1 MPDNIT
7 PQVPL
12 VDRTALEQA
21 VSGYQPKGIPEPLPM
36 VPYIPM
42 NTPLP
47 RVDGEPT
54 PMSISAIE
62 NAVLSARNNSGKLTG
77 GSIPRSLAEVTSSRY
92 DNFVPGDYNNE
103 DAYAQGQGWTAKM
116 VNGVGK
122 GLALT
127 AGTFLQSTLG
137 LVNGVGR
144 WAQDGRFA
152 SFYDNPENR
161 AIDDIYKK
169 LEDVLP
175 NYYTDAEKNASWYS
189 GTKLFSANFLW
200 DGIVKNMGF
209 AAGAALSG
217 GVYAAAVKGL
227 ASLPGLS
234 RLVSLGR
241 GAEALA
247 LQEEA
252 LLSANAVSSV
262 GKIKNLSDKF
272 LSSYNI
278 LSPGGRAVVAGLA
291 TTGEAGFEAFQNL
304 NEFRNTKIQEWRD
317 THNGQD
323 PSGADLAAINSA
335 ADSVGNTSM
344 FLNTVLLTATNYI
357 QFPKILGSSY
367 RAEKGIVNSLTKEI
381 DDLVKNEAGDL
392 VSSAVPKG
400 FAGRLFS
407 GTKKV
412 LPYTFSPSEAFEE
425 GAQYAIGQGVND
437 YFSKKAKGKNA
448 DFFDSLNVGIRET
461 LGTDEGMENIL
472 IGGLSGAIMQARDTY
487 IENRDRAK
495 DTASAIQAMN
505 KWKFSSFTKET
516 IDAVD
521 RGTAIQKDREKYL
534 RQGDILM
541 SKEAERDYIINYLTP
556 RIKYG
561 RFDLVKADIDD
572 YKRLASTEEGFE
584 QLVKEGKV
592 VEGDTQPSYLQRI
605 NNLEATANNIKSLY
619 QSLNLRYGG
628 SDKYTSAVIDKM
640 IYAATKVA
648 DYDVRIPQL
657 SSNLITSGIDVDSVI
672 NGVMVED
679 QTAYDAAL
687 AKIDDLEAKF
697 VINADQK
704 QDLVRDVTDLS
715 ELAIRRKLM
724 LQEYSDLKV
733 APEKYQEV
741 VTKEPESK
749 QTVSGPIVLKTK
761 DGDLE
766 IEVGKEYYGS
776 ESMRMKKSKEG
787 VFYKDFTRFTVVGR
801 TEDGKLIIKPYSSD
815 PDAES
820 ETIEVDENYFE
831 KYSINELSS
840 LNKRPNEKFWV
851 EMSGITFDYKL
862 GGGEVVKGTI
872 RYDKKKDKLTFVSVD
887 GKQKFNVTRGDFS
900 AKKGF
905 KEAKIVPFGKL
916 SPRAI
921 EALNTPLS
929 EEEMRS
935 RMEAKNEIVGE
946 VMSNIKSQI
955 DEVNSNIEKSRQ
967 ELDAVKKELDDL
979 SVTKDGKP
987 RKSYVGKARKMLKS
1001 LTADYKRIEDTI
1013 AELENEKENLNNTLE
1028 YLQET
1033 YENRE
1038 LVPDTYREVLKSI
1051 KDDIDAM
1058 KEMVSNTDQSI
1069 AVSKSLLEG
1078 IEDTIKSLLTSLNNF
1093 IEDLKK
1099 RNPDIPL
1106 FVEDFQQNIERF
1118 LGEEGAK
1125 QFVQDRLGLTETVME
1140 LEDLIKSREENI
1152 KLPEMKAAAA
1162 KISSQLSDLQ
1172 KKLQELQSQ
1181 QKMKEKVFKEF
1192 ESAIQ
1197 NYENKLEEEEQLKK
1211 NEEAK
1216 QAVLKSA
1223 ELGDPTEVV
1232 ESDEYDPTPRKEA
1245 LTVVKATISPSELF
1259 NNAPL
1264 ADHHVRANAFGF
1276 RMPGFKNKEN
1286 IRGVV
1291 VTSNNEQKFLPGL
1304 TQFLKDNGNLQVEV
1318 DTDETIALVVVSVD
1332 PETGEVLLVDVD
1344 GQPIDPSLS
1353 NEEKLNRAIFQV
1365 YPLNK
1370 VDKKG
1375 KPVLTWSNGE
1385 SMFREDTPKEVVDS
1399 LTEQYVLW
1407 REETIAN
1414 PSDELIDIAPSFGI
1428 PETIPGETTSVQKAG
1443 LISDNTLKT
1452 DAVIDVPTLEGVV
1465 NNYENPLGKPFLNIN
1480 GSHVP
1485 LRNRNLTAQEAET
1498 IYQAIRRLSINLLK
1512 DTNLQSDE
1520 SKRILEYLRSMIY
1533 WGEPREGKEAGQ
1545 NSVFFREVADDGV
1558 SEVLKLFIKG
1568 EEQNITF
1575 TPSDIKANKDV
1586 IISLL
1591 ESTYN
1596 HVNSRMTSSEWN
1608 EPYEEVLS
1616 ISNEGVFET
1625 RRWPNYQSYLLSD
1638 KLPDEDGNLTGGSR
1652 SDIPLSTNIRPLSDA
1667 DDVNRK
1673 GIYFINN
1680 STERFV
1686 KPEVRIKR
1694 KATATRKKAAR
1705 KAAPKKGAKKTA
1717 PKKAAA
1723 PKGKVA
1729 IVPLGKFKLDGE
1741 AVNQIKTKQKKTIY
1755 FRADA
1760 SLIRKGDIKNGIK
1773 IIFTDSANNPV
1784 GDAKA
1789 VQETLMT
1796 NNKLSKEDSINQLK
1810 TAVLAQ
1816 IQSDLVSGKPK
1827 KGKPVSVD
1835 DQYVF
1840 GDEEEEETAT
1850 DEEPE
1855 TEETE
1860 GPAIDVNQEYTVED
1874 DPDLEDDLNDLDD
1887 DVPFRRIVKEQ
1898 IKRFEGENWNKLE
1911 KWLKSNFPNV
1921 PVYRVKNVIQA
1932 TNGQQAWGMFKD
1944 GAIYIYE
1951 NAEVGTAYHEVFH
1964 AVWRMFTDSEERGSI
1979 MNEFRQ
1985 RKGEF
1990 FDRKSLKNIK
2000 YSEATDNQLE
2010 EHLAEEFKDYV
2021 QEGKIPAKPREGRP
2035 FILKLFADIVNFI
2048 KEFFTGNK
2056 AQVNT
2061 ANLFDRI
2068 GSGYYKQYSPYHSS
2082 LAFAKT
2088 GVIDIEDAFGTDS
2101 AEYSIATFSSQEVHD
2116 LMQEMT
2122 YQTIGELIETNK
2134 DLFNL
2139 PDVNKTELYNNIRT
2153 EVRKTVTRLYKAAED
2168 SINEGGLTKEEIKE
2182 AERLKVKSLSMRAS
2196 IKNDEIWNALV
2207 EKHSEYLMK
2216 YNIEF
2221 DENDNIELNEE
2232 NKTKDT
2238 PFGSPEKIDA
2248 FRKASPA
2255 VKLLLST
2262 LPMVEVS
2269 KTNPNKTDKI
2279 RSSIGG
2285 VKLLPT
2291 AEAFIK
2297 IMNNVYNSRNIDD
2310 MLMRIKEMAKED
2322 PNYRQLYS
2330 RVTRRSYDTPGID
2343 LTNLTKEHDL
2353 DLLNALW
2360 SSFRKQAPDVQ
2371 NVYILEDGTVQ
2382 VGEAN
2387 LATAARQI
2395 KSEMV
2400 NAIVKVIKKDKS
2412 PYFVKSKKDNAYVGV
2427 PAAVAKVP
2435 LTNNADR
2442 IKFLKTLGITFK
2454 QSDIN
2459 KLDKLSAK
2467 KIKVF
2472 KEAVAGIKKSI
2483 SEADK
2488 VATLTGKVLNINK
2501 RLLQL
2506 AEVKAFIENP
2516 EFDSTFYGISGE
2528 KKQTYIG
2535 TNAASDLYDALSQ
2548 VKNFKTDIPK
2558 LYPQYSYLLTDSFVK
2573 GSVILNKMFDLN
2585 TGERITDADEDLM
2598 HSAIAEGTDN
2608 ATNGKS
2614 KESSKLTYKER
2625 FLQELNLNLE
2635 GYYLNLVPGDAS
2647 LEWMMKMGNHISNK
2661 QLLSGFGEVYNIFK
2675 GYFLSELELSR
2686 ENRPVSKG
2694 RNNKDLRFFKGIFDA
2709 TDKSLHSDILKA
2721 SGNPLTVY
2729 KAFEDRI
2736 NTALEKFIREESKKT
2751 KQLLMKME
2759 VLTKSKDNTWT
2770 AEDLNLES
2778 KENIS
2783 SEALDR
2789 QLNMLSINYMINN
2802 IELHKLLYSDPYQ
2815 YSDEL
2820 KRIKNFLSPR
2830 TPLIHNSKK
2839 LNAMFNKIWNG
2850 MYPNKNDIART
2861 DFTRE
2866 YMTSTTLSDVKAYLD
2881 LKGYTFGWEE
2891 TDGGGTILY
2900 RAYRNFR
2907 IRNSNWNSAEEK
2919 QFKYDIVWEKIYKGK
2934 GLTDKQ
2940 KAEKGLTVSE
2950 EEQKIYDAGNPHVK
2964 SAYTPLK
2971 PIVAGNKG
2979 NGKSWNDV
2987 MLDKFALYPLSYR
3000 IIHEINP
3007 EANALKLYDKMQA
3020 EDIDYVV
3027 FKSGRKVGAEAT
3039 NDYYNPSDAT
3049 FNNEKFK
3056 GVIKV
3061 PLAIIS
3067 VQAEVPSKDTNEVTR
3082 GSQMTKLITMDFME
3096 AGVPIDFEPDNKDFN
3111 DRYAKWIAM
3120 SNDEKL
3126 AYNDGNNLYKEI
3138 KHNEALLKTLIV
3150 NGYNNLLKTLGIKEV
3165 ADGYEIADIT
3175 KVVETLR
3182 QEFLKRDINDNIIS
3196 ALSGYENNDVVIEAT
3211 PAYQQIR
3218 NILYSIADK
3227 DVISQKLPGGMKV
3240 QIPST
3245 GFESVRP
3252 VPEKEGL
3259 FQSDFLNFYVNDEG
3273 KRVCE
3278 IMVGRW
3284 FKSTRSDEELLEYL
3298 NKHPDGQRILS
3309 GLAFRTPTQKQN
3321 SIDSFV
3327 IKKFLPR
3334 EFGDSVIIP
3343 SALVKKS
3350 GSDFD
3355 IDKLSTYLKN
3365 LYINK
3370 SGYPQLIEYLTDKNS
3385 TAQERYFHW
3394 VIENSTVDA
3403 RKYVKFLTKS
3413 IVGEIKGRFA
3423 NAFAVL
3429 EGKYPSKIEEI
3440 KTTAYA
3446 GLTELYEKDLPSK
3459 LTDQE
3464 EYMQKLFDKGRD
3476 VFFSL
3481 EDETREDYWELK
3493 SRMRIQ
3499 NVKGPEEIKR
3509 YLSLTLAKI
3518 EDPNTYSED
3527 VDILKDM
3534 VTIYEEELRVMGL
3547 TNEFITEYKKA
3558 ALDKY
3563 RKTKNALISAA
3574 SDEFNEEFNDLEENY
3589 RSEKNDF
3596 DFEYAKEVATM
3607 DELQSFEE
3615 FETKPIYEQNVRK
3628 AIENEYIE
3636 SSQRLVSSKE
3646 NFDKLILPNSAD
3658 TLKKLSDKIVEKTKQ
3673 ITLDYS
3679 DPKNMLDR
3687 TFMSSLRHAF
3697 VTGKYAIGIA
3707 AVNQTNHSL
3716 NQRQPIYVDLSR
3728 LDKLSKADQN
3738 WLGDAKLKFFNDKGE
3753 QNFNTMMVDGV
3764 EVTTLSMIFT
3774 KSGDYISDI
3783 LSQFID
3789 GYVDISKGPWIM
3801 QLGATPNVAG
3811 TWMFLVKSGV
3821 PIDQVAYFMNQP
3833 IIRDYLQKLEN
3844 AGYTWLFNDNFV
3856 NEIKDSYKYRSAIT
3870 IDKSKLPADLESR
3883 LGKEDFTPKEKAE
3896 QQFILD
3902 EFLKYAKLAEHM
3914 FHVTQGSNFDTA
3926 NFNDP
3931 FLVDKKEMQ
3940 LVKAQNTIISSVDD
3954 LLENSF
3960 LETMRL
3966 YIGKM
3971 RNSLAEILIADKKRV
3986 RSIIVANLEPHVNL
4000 SDREFVKLAQ
4010 KIVSDFFDW
4019 AVQTNPKVKGD
4030 VKFNT
4035 LIEKALIEDD
4045 SYVSQVSDFVE
4056 DVRSNPKH
4064 PLFNNQI
4071 IKILEPVLSD
4081 KFGEGYVNNI
4091 KIKNKDNKAY
4101 DQNQIIY
4108 AFKELKDHL
4117 KSKNSGLYKKL
4128 RTIAVLQSG
4137 LSNSPI
4143 SFTSLLPYEDFK
4155 DVYNEILSK
4164 LETLPNLELFN
4175 TLDVFARN
4183 NWNND
4188 DIIPHAKA
4196 KLIQSSTT
4204 EEYYYNTNMNFL
4216 PKYIQ
4221 AAVAKE
4227 VIPPVMTMSVFSR
4240 EGNSDIIVYQ
4250 WEDESYSINE
4260 RKAMRKRGDYS
4271 FIKKGLFKKVKDD
4284 YGNPF
4289 IYTTGKGDRVYSNYI
4304 FQAINAWGDSF
4315 RANEF
4320 YTTPRKS
4327 VINNGF
4333 IKVTEVEPSKIIPYF
4348 TGQAIAEKKQTVQG
4362 PIATPKRSGEKINI
4376 YAGTGENAELSNFAV
4391 RPFDFWVGN
4400 EVKNFKTVEGAFQA
4414 AKLGQTN
4421 SYITTKKL
4429 TAEQLQLL
4437 KKLQNATG
4445 AEARVLGKNIKDLN
4459 VKNWDN
4465 VSSITMKRLLY
4476 ESFKQNPEALDKLL
4490 ATGNATLTHTQDK
4503 GKWGTE
4509 FPKLLMEVREELRP
4523 MQQVSTGVSG
4533 KEIKPKGRPAIK
4545 NRNKNSCG

>member
-1 MPDNIT
+1 MPEDIKPVNLPFTPPDWVGQYELPKGRSIGGGNQSDYASIFNSLMSQGAPKTGQDFPSVPTAGVNMSGRYPTFYPGRDNEEMYAQRQGALEKAYNGVAKMAGVATTTFLEGTAGLVYGVYKGFEEGKISSFYNNDLTRSFDEFNKDWENKYAHYKTERERNGSWWEPENLFTGNFLWDNIVKNLGFSLGAMGAGFAWGGALKAIGLT
-7 PQVPL
+7 SKLAGAGAEMAAAADTAIAEASLLPQAQRIPSMVNK
-12 VDRTALEQA
+12 LE
-21 VSGYQPKGIPEPLPM
+21 GLW
-36 VPYIPM
+36 
-42 NTPLP
+42 N
-47 RVDGEPT
+47 
-54 PMSISAIE
+54 
-62 NAVLSARNNSGKLTG
+62 SAR
-77 GSIPRSLAEVTSSRY
+77 V
-92 DNFVPGDYNNE
+92 
-103 DAYAQGQGWTAKM
+103 
-116 VNGVGK
+116 GVGK
-122 GLALT
+122 GLMKAD
-127 AGTFLQSTLG
+127 Q
-137 LVNGVGR
+137 
-144 WAQDGRFA
+144 
-152 SFYDNPENR
+152 
-161 AIDDIYKK
+161 
-169 LEDVLP
+169 
-175 NYYTDAEKNASWYS
+175 
-189 GTKLFSANFLW
+189 
-200 DGIVKNMGF
+200 GIV
-209 AAGAALSG
+209 
-217 GVYAAAVKGL
+217 
-227 ASLPGLS
+227 
-234 RLVSLGR
+234 
-241 GAEALA
+241 
-247 LQEEA
+247 
-252 LLSANAVSSV
+252 
-262 GKIKNLSDKF
+262 
-272 LSSYNI
+272 
-278 LSPGGRAVVAGLA
+278 A
-291 TTGEAGFEAFQNL
+291 TFGTVGEAGLEALGNSQ
-304 NEFRNTKIQEWRD
+304 EFRQRMIEEFKNTRGYNPTE
-317 THNGQD
+317 
-323 PSGADLAAINSA
+323 ADLKEIDEYAA
-335 ADSVGNTSM
+335 SVGNSTL
-344 FLNTVLLTATNYI
+344 FLNMALLTATNYI
-357 QFPKILGSSY
+357 QLPKIYSSSFK
-367 RAEKGIVNSLTKEI
+367 AEKNILNNIKF
-381 DDLVKNEAGDL
+381 EAGKYAEAL
-392 VSSAVPKG
+392 PEKG
-400 FAGRLFS
+400 FGKLLYKTKNVASLFFN
-407 GTKKV
+407 TA
-412 LPYTFSPSEAFEE
+412 EAFEE
-425 GAQYAIGQGVND
+425 GAQFSIQTGTQNYYNKRLNKNKASVLDDGILYGVNEAI
-437 YFSKKAKGKNA
+437 S
-448 DFFDSLNVGIRET
+448 S
-461 LGTDEGMENIL
+461 DEGLLNITL
-472 IGGLSGAIMQARDTY
+472 GGLSGALQSSGVFGFKQNKEGKYRPTIFGTGKIGERGVTGYGGEQKKLRDEA
-487 IENRDRAK
+487 ISALNGSLIK
-495 DTASAIQAMN
+495 DKLKDAYSNVKASEIIQEQREAAI
-505 KWKFSSFTKET
+505 
-516 IDAVD
+516 
-521 RGTAIQKDREKYL
+521 
-534 RQGDILM
+534 RQGDILE
-541 SKEAERDYIINYLTP
+541 SKDLEFDYAHNFITNRL
-556 RIKYG
+556 KYNA
-561 RFDLVKADIDD
+561 KESIDFEIESL
-572 YKRLASTEEGFE
+572 KREASTEEGFATL
-584 QLVKEGKV
+584 QQQGYAA
-592 VEGDTQPSYLQRI
+592 DTDTRVSFLAR
-605 NNLEATANNIKSLY
+605 LNNIQEHSNNTAKLY
-619 QSLNLRYGG
+619 EAANIKYKGLLDKKTGKRLY
-628 SDKYTSAVIDKM
+628 SDVVLDKLV
-640 IYAATKVA
+640 YAASKVK
-648 DYDVRIPQL
+648 DYDDRIPQL
-657 SSNLITSGIDVDSVI
+657 SASLYENGITVQDILFDII
-672 NGVMVED
+672 NEGVPKEEAVKE
-679 QTAYDAAL
+679 AL
-687 AKIDDLEAKF
+687 AEIEKVGGVNKDDLKTSL
-697 VINADQK
+697 K
-704 QDLVRDVTDLS
+704 DVVEVSL
-715 ELAIRRKLM
+715 RRSQFLK
-724 LQEYSDLKV
+724 EYEDIKNN
-733 APEKYQEV
+733 PEKYDEK
-741 VTKEPESK
+741 KEDETK
-749 QTVSGPIVLKTK
+749 QTQVTSIEGPLKVKTK

-766 IEVGKEYYGS
+766 VEVGKEYYGS

-787 VFYKDFTRFTVVGR
+787 VFYKDFTRFTVIGR

-840 LNKRPNEKFWV
+840 LSKRPNEKFWV
-851 EMSGITFDYKL
+851 EMSGLTFDYKL
-862 GGGEVVKGTI
+862 GGGQVVRGTI

-887 GKQKFNVTRGDFS
+887 GKQKFNITRGDFV

-905 KEAKIVPFGKL
+905 KEPKIVPFGKL

-921 EALNTPLS
+921 EALDAPLS

-955 DEVNSNIEKSRQ
+955 DEVNSNLEKSRQ

-1013 AELENEKENLNNTLE
+1013 ANLENEKENLNNTLE
-1028 YLQET
+1028 FLQET

-1152 KLPEMKAAAA
+1152 KLPEMKADAA

-1291 VTSNNEQKFLPGL
+1291 VTSKNEQKFLPGL

-1318 DTDETIALVVVSVD
+1318 DTNETIALVVVSID

-1465 NNYENPLGKPFLNIN
+1465 NNYENPLGKPFLNVN

-1485 LRNRNLTAQEAET
+1485 LRNRNLTSQEAET

-1520 SKRILEYLRSMIY
+1520 SKRILEYLRSIIY

-1575 TPSDIKANKDV
+1575 TPSDIKANRDV

-1616 ISNEGVFET
+1616 ISDEGVFET

-1717 PKKAAA
+1717 PKKTAA
-1723 PKGKVA
+1723 PKGKIA

-1741 AVNQIKTKQKKTIY
+1741 AVNQIKTKPKDPKKKPKTIY

-1789 VQETLMT
+1789 VQDELMT
-1796 NNKLSKEDSINQLK
+1796 ANKLSKEDSVAQLK

-1827 KGKPVSVD
+1827 KGKPVSVND
-1835 DQYVF
+1835 EYVF
-1840 GDEEEEETAT
+1840 GDEEEEETTT

-1874 DPDLEDDLNDLDD
+1874 DSDLEDDLNDLDD

-1990 FDRKSLKNIK
+1990 FDRKSLKDIK
-2000 YSEATDNQLE
+2000 YSEATDDQLE
-2010 EHLAEEFKDYV
+2010 EHLAEEFRDYV

-2168 SINEGGLTKEEIKE
+2168 SIDEGGLTKEEIKE
-2182 AERLKVKSLSMRAS
+2182 AKRLKVKSLSMRAF

-2343 LTNLTKEHDL
+2343 LTNLTKEHDI
-2353 DLLNALW
+2353 DLLNAFW

-2442 IKFLKTLGITFK
+2442 IKFLKTLGITFRQK
-2454 QSDIN
+2454 DIN
-2459 KLDKLSAK
+2459 KLDRLSVKKLRL
-2467 KIKVF
+2467 F
-2472 KEAVAGIKKSI
+2472 KEAVSGIKKSI
-2483 SEADK
+2483 LEADK

-2548 VKNFKTDIPK
+2548 VKNFKDDIPK

-2675 GYFLSELELSR
+2675 GYFFSELELSR
-2686 ENRPVSKG
+2686 EKRPVAKD

-2751 KQLLMKME
+2751 KQLLIKME

-2770 AEDLNLES
+2770 AENLNLES
-2778 KENIS
+2778 KEDVS

-2830 TPLIHNSKK
+2830 TSLIHNSKK

-2881 LKGYTFGWEE
+2881 LKGYMSGWEE

-2907 IRNSNWNSAEEK
+2907 IRNSNWNSAEER
-2919 QFKYDIVWEKIYKGK
+2919 QFRYDIVWEKIYKGK
-2934 GLTDKQ
+2934 GLTDKE

-3007 EANALKLYDKMQA
+3007 KANALKLYDKMQA

-3067 VQAEVPSKDTNEVTR
+3067 VQAEVPSKDINEVTR

-3120 SNDEKL
+3120 SNDEKF

-3138 KHNEALLKTLIV
+3138 KHNEALLKTLII

-3175 KVVETLR
+3175 KVVDTLR

-3196 ALSGYENNDVVIEAT
+3196 ALAGYENNDVVIEAT

-3440 KTTAYA
+3440 KTTTYA

-3563 RKTKNALISAA
+3563 RKTKNVLISAA

-3658 TLKKLSDKIVEKTKQ
+3658 TLKDLSKKIVDKTKQ
-3673 ITLDYS
+3673 IVLDYS

-3687 TFMSSLRHAF
+3687 TFMSGLRHAF

-3728 LDKLSKADQN
+3728 LDKLSKADQM

-3856 NEIKDSYKYRSAIT
+3856 NEIKDSYKYKSSIT
-3870 IDKSKLPADLESR
+3870 IDKSKLPTDLESR

-3926 NFNDP
+3926 NFNDSS
-3931 FLVDKKEMQ
+3931 LVFKKEMQ
-3940 LVKAQNTIISSVDD
+3940 LIKAQDTIISSVDD
-3954 LLENSF
+3954 LLKNSF
-3960 LETMRL
+3960 LEILRL

-3971 RNSLAEILIADKKRV
+3971 RNSIAEFLISDKKRV
-3986 RSIIVANLEPHVNL
+3986 RSIIQTALEPHVNL

-4019 AVQTNPKVKGD
+4019 AVQTDPTVKANL
-4030 VKFNT
+4030 KLNSF
-4035 LIEKALIEDD
+4035 IEKALIEDD

-4128 RTIAVLQSG
+4128 RTVAVLQSG

-4227 VIPPVMTMSVFSR
+4227 VIPPVMTMSIYSR

-4289 IYTTGKGDRVYSNYI
+4289 IYTTGKGDRVYNNYI

-4348 TGQAIAEKKQTVQG
+4348 TGQAIAEKK
-4362 PIATPKRSGEKINI
+4362 
-4376 YAGTGENAELSNFAV
+4376 
-4391 RPFDFWVGN
+4391 
-4400 EVKNFKTVEGAFQA
+4400 
-4414 AKLGQTN
+4414 
-4421 SYITTKKL
+4421 
-4429 TAEQLQLL
+4429 
-4437 KKLQNATG
+4437 
-4445 AEARVLGKNIKDLN
+4445 
-4459 VKNWDN
+4459 
-4465 VSSITMKRLLY
+4465 
-4476 ESFKQNPEALDKLL
+4476 NPPA
-4490 ATGNATLTHTQDK
+4490 
-4503 GKWGTE
+4503 
-4509 FPKLLMEVREELRP
+4509 
-4523 MQQVSTGVSG
+4523 SG

>member
-1 MPDNIT
+1 MPEEIKPVNQPGFMAPI
-7 PQVPL
+7 VP
-12 VDRTALEQA
+12 DY
-21 VSGYQPKGIPEPLPM
+21 SGTNGTIP
-36 VPYIPM
+36 
-42 NTPLP
+42 
-47 RVDGEPT
+47 
-54 PMSISAIE
+54 
-62 NAVLSARNNSGKLTG
+62 
-77 GSIPRSLAEVTSSRY
+77 TSSREIDPY
-92 DNFVPGDYNNE
+92 ALMEKRLSAIGKPPTETFTELPATILPGTGRFPKIFPGEDNE
-103 DAYAQGQGWTAKM
+103 EIYAQGQTWGSKM
-116 VNGVGK
+116 VNDLGK
-122 GLALT
+122 GLSLT
-127 AGTFLQSTLG
+127 GTTLLQSTVG
-137 LVNGVGR
+137 LANGIFQSF
-144 WAQDGRFA
+144 ADGRAA
-152 SFYDNPENR
+152 SFYDNDFNR
-161 AIDDIYKK
+161 NLDEFNKE
-169 LEDVLP
+169 LEDSLP
-175 NYYTDAEKNASWYS
+175 NYYTQKEKNAEWYS
-189 GTKLFSANFLW
+189 PDKLFTANFFW
-200 DGIVKNMGF
+200 DGIIKNMGF
-209 AAGAALSG
+209 AAGAAISG
-217 GVYAAAVKGL
+217 YGYAAGL
-227 ASLPGLS
+227 KA
-234 RLVSLGR
+234 
-241 GAEALA
+241 
-247 LQEEA
+247 
-252 LLSANAVSSV
+252 LSALPKMAKLFSV
-262 GKIKNLSDKF
+262 GKAAETLAATEEAILASGKAAETYGKVKSLSDKF
-272 LSSYNI
+272 LGTYNSLNTGQRI
-278 LSPGGRAVVAGLA
+278 LVAGLA
-291 TTGEAGFEAFQNL
+291 TTGEAGFEAYQNL
-304 NEFRNTKIQEWRD
+304 NEFRNKKIEEYKEA
-317 THNGQD
+317 NGGLI
-323 PSGADLAAINSA
+323 PTGAELDKIN
-335 ADSVGNTSM
+335 ADSESVGNAS
-344 FLNTVLLTATNYI
+344 FLGNIALLTATNYI
-357 QFPKILGSSY
+357 QFPKILGSSTKL
-367 RAEKGIVNSLTKEI
+367 EKGILDQTVKEI
-381 DDLVKNEAGDL
+381 GDITKDVAGKYIPTPAKYGK
-392 VSSAVPKG
+392 VFSAINKIRPY
-400 FAGRLFS
+400 LFS
-407 GTKKV
+407 A
-412 LPYTFSPSEAFEE
+412 SEAFEE
-425 GAQYAIGQGVND
+425 GAQFAIGKATND
-437 YFSKKAKGKNA
+437 YYDKKQKGDDASFMN
-448 DFFDSLNVGIRET
+448 SLTDAIAST
-461 LGTDEGMENIL
+461 IGTTEGMENVL
-472 IGGLSGAIMQARDTY
+472 IGGLSGAIMQARGKYREGVEKGISTQEAVKLFNESP
-487 IENRDRAK
+487 ISN
-495 DTASAIQAMN
+495 
-505 KWKFSSFTKET
+505 FTKET
-516 IDAVD
+516 RDSVS
-521 RGTAIQKDREKYL
+521 RGIVLQEEREKKL
-534 RQGDILM
+534 SKGDVFG
-541 SKEAERDYIINYLTP
+541 SKDVEADYIINYLTP

-561 RFDLVKADIDD
+561 RMDLVQSDINE
-572 YKRLASTEEGFE
+572 YRTLASTDKGFA
-584 QLVKEGKV
+584 QLIAEGKAI
-592 VEGDTQPSYLQRI
+592 EGDTQPAYLERL
-605 NNLEATANNIKSLY
+605 NNLESTAENVKSLY
-619 QSLNLRYGG
+619 QSLTLRYGNRVLPDG
-628 SDKYTSAVIDKM
+628 KTPVYNQEVMNKM

-648 DYDVRIPQL
+648 DYDNRIPQL
-657 SSNLITSGIDVDSVI
+657 SSKLVSAGIDSNSIIDDVLKDSDEQFNIAVEKI
-672 NGVMVED
+672 NELRNSPINPLNDDQVED
-679 QTAYDAAL
+679 LQLALVDL
-687 AKIDDLEAKF
+687 AKSSISRKKFID
-697 VINADQK
+697 
-704 QDLVRDVTDLS
+704 
-715 ELAIRRKLM
+715 
-724 LQEYSDLKV
+724 EYNEIKKT
-733 APEKYQEV
+733 PEKFTTEPVIDKEV
-741 VTKEPESK
+741 IGKE
-749 QTVSGPIVLKTK
+749 GDGAPIVLKTK
-761 DGDLE
+761 DGDVEFEL
-766 IEVGKEYYGS
+766 GKEYYS
-776 ESMRMKKSKEG
+776 SAPMRKSKEG
-787 VFYKDFTRFTVVGR
+787 VRFKDFSRFTVVGE
-801 TEDGKLIIKPYSSD
+801 TEDGKIILKTISSD
-815 PDAES
+815 PEVEG
-820 ETIEVDENYFE
+820 ETYTVDKDYFE
-831 KYSINELSS
+831 KQQIGEVSALS
-840 LNKRPNEKFWV
+840 KRPNEKFYV
-851 EMSGITFDYKL
+851 EMAGVTFDYKL
-862 GGGEVVKGTI
+862 GGGQVVRGTI
-872 RYDKKKDKLTFVSVD
+872 RYDRKKDKLTFVSVD
-887 GKQKFNVTRGDFS
+887 GKQKFSVTRGDF
-900 AKKGF
+900 APKKGF

-916 SPRAI
+916 SAKAI

-935 RMEAKNEIVGE
+935 RMEAKNEIIAE
-946 VMSNIKSQI
+946 VMLSVKSQI
-955 DEVNSNIEKSRQ
+955 DEVNTNLEKTKQ
-967 ELDAVKKELDDL
+967 ELDAVKKEIDDL

-1001 LTADYKRIEDTI
+1001 LTADYTRIENTI
-1013 AELENEKENLNNTLE
+1013 SELENEKENLNNTLE

-1038 LVPDTYREVLKSI
+1038 LVPEAYNEVLKSI
-1051 KDDIDAM
+1051 KEDIENV
-1058 KEMVSNTDQSI
+1058 KEMVSHTDDAI
-1069 AVSKSLLEG
+1069 VTGKSLLEG
-1078 IEDTIKSLLTSLNNF
+1078 IQSAITTVLNSLNKF
-1093 IEDLKK
+1093 TDALRKS
-1099 RNPDIPL
+1099 NPDIPL
-1106 FVEDFQQNIERF
+1106 FLEDFQQNIERF

-1125 QFVQDRLGLTETVME
+1125 QFIQDRLGLTEAVME
-1140 LEDLIKSREENI
+1140 LEDMIKSREESV
-1152 KLPEMKAAAA
+1152 KLPGMEADAVK
-1162 KISSQLSDLQ
+1162 LSAQIADLQ
-1172 KKLQELQSQ
+1172 KGVQELQSQ
-1181 QKMKEKVFKEF
+1181 QKIKEKIFQEF
-1192 ESAIQ
+1192 TAAIE
-1197 NYENKLEEEEQLKK
+1197 NYESKLEEEDRLKK
-1211 NEEAK
+1211 SDEAK

-1232 ESDEYDPTPRKEA
+1232 EDEEYQSSAKKDSLVLVRATTP
-1245 LTVVKATISPSELF
+1245 PSEAF
-1259 NNAPL
+1259 NGAPL
-1264 ADHHVRANAFGF
+1264 ADHHIRANTFGF
-1276 RMPGFKNKEN
+1276 RMNRFPNKEN
-1286 IRGVV
+1286 LRGIV
-1291 VTSNNEQKFLPGL
+1291 VTSKNEKDVLPGL
-1304 TQFLKDNGNLQVEV
+1304 TQFLKDNGNLQIEV
-1318 DTDETIALVVVSVD
+1318 DTEETIALVIVEVD
-1332 PETGEVLLVDVD
+1332 PETGVMSPVDVN
-1344 GQPIDPSLS
+1344 GNPIDPSLS
-1353 NEEKLNRAIFQV
+1353 NEEKLNQGIFQV
-1365 YPLNK
+1365 YPIPK
-1370 VDKKG
+1370 TDKKG
-1375 KPVLTWSNGE
+1375 KPSLTWSNGE
-1385 SMFREDTPKEVVDS
+1385 SMFRENTPKQVIDS

-1407 REETIAN
+1407 REETLAK
-1414 PSDELIDIAPSFGI
+1414 PSGETVDISASFGI
-1428 PETIPGETTSVQKAG
+1428 PETIPGEVTSVRKAG
-1443 LISDNTLKT
+1443 LISDNGLKL
-1452 DAVIDVPTLEGVV
+1452 DAVIIVPTLEGVV
-1465 NNYENPLGKPFLNIN
+1465 ENYEDPLGKPFLIV
-1480 GSHVP
+1480 GDSHIP
-1485 LRNRNLTAQEAET
+1485 LRNRNLTDQEAET

-1545 NSVFFREVADDGV
+1545 NSVFFREVPDDGV
-1558 SEVLKLFIKG
+1558 FEVLKLFIKG

-1575 TPSDIKANKDV
+1575 TPSDIKANRDV

-1591 ESTYN
+1591 ETTYN

-1616 ISNEGVFET
+1616 ISDEGVFET

-1638 KLPDEDGNLTGGSR
+1638 KLPDENGDLTGDNR
-1652 SDIPLSTNIRPLSDA
+1652 SDLPLSTNIRPLADA

-1673 GIYFINN
+1673 GIYFINT
-1680 STERFV
+1680 SEERFV
-1686 KPEVRIKR
+1686 KPEVRTR
-1694 KATATRKKAAR
+1694 AKAKARATK
-1705 KAAPKKGAKKTA
+1705 KAAPKRTAK
-1717 PKKAAA
+1717 KKAAPTKA
-1723 PKGKVA
+1723 AVPKGRVA

-1741 AVNQIKTKQKKTIY
+1741 AVNQIKTKPKDPKKKPKTIY

-1773 IIFTDSANNPV
+1773 IIFADSAGNPV

-1789 VQETLMT
+1789 VQDELMT
-1796 NNKLSKEDSINQLK
+1796 ANKLSKEDSVAQLK
-1810 TAVLAQ
+1810 GAVLAQ
-1816 IQSDLVSGKPK
+1816 IQSDLVSGK

-1835 DQYVF
+1835 DEFVF
-1840 GDEEEEETAT
+1840 GDEEEEETT
-1850 DEEPE
+1850 IEEEEEEPE
-1855 TEETE
+1855 TPIEE
-1860 GPAIDVNQEYTVED
+1860 QELTIPED
-1874 DPDLEDDLNDLDD
+1874 DKELEDDMNDLDD
-1887 DVPFRRIVKEQ
+1887 DAPFRRIVREQ

-1911 KWLKSNFPNV
+1911 SWLKSVFPNV
-1921 PVYRVKNVIQA
+1921 PVYRVKNIIQA

-1944 GAIYIYE
+1944 GAIYVYE

-1964 AVWRMFTDSEERGSI
+1964 AVWRMFTDSSEREFI

-2021 QEGKIPAKPREGRP
+2021 QEGKIPAKPTEGRP
-2035 FILKLFADIVNFI
+2035 FILKLFSDLVNFI

-2088 GVIDIEDAFGTDS
+2088 GVIDIEDAFANDS
-2101 AEYSIATFSSQEVHD
+2101 SEFSIATFTGQEVHD

-2139 PDVNKTELYNNIRT
+2139 PDVNKTDLYNTIRT
-2153 EVRKTVTRLYKAAED
+2153 EVRKTVTRLYKAAKD
-2168 SINEGGLTKEEIKE
+2168 DIDEGGLTKEEIKE
-2182 AERLKVKSLSMRAS
+2182 AERLKMKSLSMRAS

-2269 KTNPNKTDKI
+2269 KTDPIKTDKI

-2285 VKLLPT
+2285 VTLVPT

-2297 IMNNVYNSRNIDD
+2297 IMNNVYNSRNIED
-2310 MLMRIKEMAKED
+2310 MLTRIKEMVKED
-2322 PNYRQLYS
+2322 PNYRALYS
-2330 RVTRRSYDTPGID
+2330 RITRRSYTTPGID

-2353 DLLNALW
+2353 DLLNAFW
-2360 SSFRKQAPDVQ
+2360 TSFRKQAPDVQ
-2371 NVYILEDGTVQ
+2371 NLYILDNGDIQ

-2395 KSEMV
+2395 KSEMI
-2400 NAIVKVIKKDKS
+2400 NAIVKVIKKDKN

-2427 PAAVAKVP
+2427 PSAVANVP
-2435 LTNNADR
+2435 LTNNTDR
-2442 IKFLKTLGITFK
+2442 IKFLKTLGITFRQK
-2454 QSDIN
+2454 DIN

-2467 KIKVF
+2467 KLRLF
-2472 KEAVAGIKKSI
+2472 KEAVSGIKSSI
-2483 SEADK
+2483 LQADK

-2506 AEVKAFIENP
+2506 AEVKAFLENP
-2516 EFDSTFYGISGE
+2516 EFDSTFYGINGE
-2528 KKQTYIG
+2528 RKQTYIG

-2558 LYPQYSYLLTDSFVK
+2558 FYPQYSYLLTDSFAK

-2598 HSAIAEGTDN
+2598 HSAIAEGTNDAN
-2608 ATNGKS
+2608 TGKS

-2625 FLQELNLNLE
+2625 FVQELNFNLS

-2661 QLLSGFGEVYNIFK
+2661 QLLSGFGDVYNIFK

-2686 ENRPVSKG
+2686 EKRPVAKG
-2694 RNNKDLRFFKGIFDA
+2694 RNNKDLRFFKGIFDE
-2709 TDKSLHSDILKA
+2709 TDPSLHNDILKA

-2729 KAFEDRI
+2729 ESFEGRI
-2736 NTALEKFIREESKKT
+2736 NAAVEKFILGESKKT
-2751 KQLLMKME
+2751 KELLLKFG
-2759 VLTKSKDNTWT
+2759 VLTKSSDNTWST
-2770 AEDLNLES
+2770 ENLNLES

-2783 SEALDR
+2783 NDSLNR
-2789 QLNMLSINYMINN
+2789 QLNMLSINYIINN

-2830 TPLIHNSKK
+2830 TPLINNSPK
-2839 LNAMFNKIWNG
+2839 LNAMFNKIWNSL
-2850 MYPNKNDIART
+2850 YPNWKDIGNT
-2861 DFTRE
+2861 NFTRE
-2866 YMTSTTLSDVKAYLD
+2866 YMTSITLSDVNSYLD
-2881 LKGYTFGWEE
+2881 LKGYTSGWEE
-2891 TDGGGTILY
+2891 TDGSGIILY
-2900 RAYRNFR
+2900 KAYRNFR
-2907 IRNSNWNSAEEK
+2907 IRNSNWNSSEER
-2919 QFKYDIVWEKIYKGK
+2919 QFKYDIVWEKIFKGK
-2934 GLTDKQ
+2934 ALSEKE
-2940 KAEKGLTVSE
+2940 KAKKGLTVSE
-2950 EEQKIYDAGNPHVK
+2950 EEQKLYDAGNPHVK

-2979 NGKSWNDV
+2979 NGKSYNDV

-3020 EDIDYVV
+3020 EDIDYSV
-3027 FKSGRKVGAEAT
+3027 FKSGRKVGAESP
-3039 NDYYNPSDAT
+3039 NNFYNPNDSS
-3049 FNNEKFK
+3049 FNNEKYK

-3082 GSQMTKLITMDFME
+3082 GSQMTKLITMDFMQ
-3096 AGVPIDFEPDNKDFN
+3096 AGVPVDFDAENKDFN
-3111 DRYAKWIAM
+3111 DKYAKWIAM
-3120 SNDEKL
+3120 SNDEKF
-3126 AYNDGNNLYKEI
+3126 AYNNGENLYKEI
-3138 KHNEALLKTLIV
+3138 KHNENLLKTLIV

-3165 ADGYEIADIT
+3165 ADGYEIADVA

-3182 QEFLKRDINDNIIS
+3182 KEFLKRDINDNIIS
-3196 ALSGYENNDVVIEAT
+3196 ALAGYENNDVVIEAT

-3252 VPEKEGL
+3252 VPNKEGL
-3259 FQSDFLNFYVNDEG
+3259 LQSDFLKFYEDDKG

-3370 SGYPQLIEYLTDKNS
+3370 SGYPQLIEYLTNENS
-3385 TAQERYFHW
+3385 TAKERYFHW

-3423 NAFAVL
+3423 NALATL
-3429 EGKYPSKIEEI
+3429 EGKYPSRIEEI
-3440 KTTAYA
+3440 KTTTYA
-3446 GLTELYEKDLPSK
+3446 GLTESYEKDLPQK
-3459 LTDQE
+3459 LTAQE
-3464 EYMQKLFDKGRD
+3464 EYMQELFNKGRD

-3481 EDETREDYWELK
+3481 DEETREDYWELR
-3493 SRMRIQ
+3493 SRMRMRNI
-3499 NVKGPEEIKR
+3499 NGPEEIRR

-3518 EDPNTYSED
+3518 EDSNTYSED

-3534 VTIYEEELRVMGL
+3534 VTIYEEELRAMGL
-3547 TNEFITEYKKA
+3547 TNEFITQYKKA
-3558 ALDKY
+3558 ALEKY
-3563 RKTKNALISAA
+3563 RETKNALISAA
-3574 SDEFNEEFNDLEENY
+3574 ADEFNDLEEGY

-3596 DFEYAKEVATM
+3596 DFEYAKEVAVM
-3607 DELQSFEE
+3607 DELQSFEK

-3658 TLKKLSDKIVEKTKQ
+3658 TLKDLSKKIVDKTKQ
-3673 ITLDYS
+3673 TVLDYAN
-3679 DPKNMLDR
+3679 PKNMLDR
-3687 TFMSSLRHAF
+3687 TFMSGLRHAF
-3697 VTGKYAIGIA
+3697 VSGKYAIGIA

-3716 NQRQPIYVDLSR
+3716 NQRQPIYIDLSR
-3728 LDKLSKADQN
+3728 LDKVDKADKK
-3738 WLGDAKLKFFNDKGE
+3738 WLGDHLLKFYNDKGE
-3753 QNFNTMMVDGV
+3753 KNFNTMIVNGV
-3764 EVTTLSMIFT
+3764 EVTTQSMIFT

-3789 GYVDISKGPWIM
+3789 GYVDIAKGPWIM

-3844 AGYTWLFNDNFV
+3844 AGYSWLFNSDFID
-3856 NEIKDSYKYRSAIT
+3856 EIKSSYKYKSTVA
-3870 IDKSKLPADLESR
+3870 IDKSKLPTNLEDR
-3883 LGKEDFTPKEKAE
+3883 MGKEDFTPKEKAE

-3902 EFLKYAKLAEHM
+3902 EFLKYAYLAKQM
-3914 FHVTQGSNFDTA
+3914 FYITQGSNFDTA

-3931 FLVDKKEMQ
+3931 SLVFKKEMQ
-3940 LVKAQNTIISSVDD
+3940 LIKAQETIFSSIDDQNSVVSAVDTI
-3954 LLENSF
+3954 LNNSF
-3960 LETMRL
+3960 LQVLRV
-3966 YIGKM
+3966 YIGKSK
-3971 RNSLAEILIADKKRV
+3971 NALAEIIISDKKRV
-3986 RSIIVANLEPHVNL
+3986 RNIIQNALMPHIDL
-4000 SDREFVKLAQ
+4000 PDREFVKLAQ

-4019 AVQTNPKVKGD
+4019 AVQTDSTVKD
-4030 VKFNT
+4030 SLKLNSF
-4035 LIEKALIEDD
+4035 IEKALIDD
-4045 SYVSQVSDFVE
+4045 NSYVEQVSDFVE

-4071 IKILEPVLSD
+4071 IKILEPILSD
-4081 KFGEGYVNNI
+4081 KFGEGYVNNL

-4117 KSKNSGLYKKL
+4117 KSKNSGLYKKI

-4164 LETLPNLELFN
+4164 LETLPNLEVFN

-4183 NWNND
+4183 NWSND

-4221 AAVAKE
+4221 AAVIKE
-4227 VIPPVMTMSVFSR
+4227 VIPPVMSMSIYSR

-4289 IYTTGKGDRVYSNYI
+4289 IYTTGKDDRVYSNYI

-4320 YTTPRKS
+4320 YSIPKKS

-4333 IKVTEVEPSKIIPYF
+4333 IKVTEVEPSKIISYF
-4348 TGQAIAEKKQTVQG
+4348 TGEAIAEKKQT
-4362 PIATPKRSGEKINI
+4362 
-4376 YAGTGENAELSNFAV
+4376 
-4391 RPFDFWVGN
+4391 
-4400 EVKNFKTVEGAFQA
+4400 
-4414 AKLGQTN
+4414 
-4421 SYITTKKL
+4421 
-4429 TAEQLQLL
+4429 
-4437 KKLQNATG
+4437 
-4445 AEARVLGKNIKDLN
+4445 
-4459 VKNWDN
+4459 
-4465 VSSITMKRLLY
+4465 
-4476 ESFKQNPEALDKLL
+4476 
-4490 ATGNATLTHTQDK
+4490 
-4503 GKWGTE
+4503 
-4509 FPKLLMEVREELRP
+4509 
-4523 MQQVSTGVSG
+4523 VSG

-4545 NRNKNSCG
+4545 NRNQNNCG